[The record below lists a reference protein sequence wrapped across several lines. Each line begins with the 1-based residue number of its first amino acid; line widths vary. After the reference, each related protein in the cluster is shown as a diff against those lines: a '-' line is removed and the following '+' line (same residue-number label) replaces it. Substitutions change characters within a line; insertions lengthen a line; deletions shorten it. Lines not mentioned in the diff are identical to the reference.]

1 MKRESL
7 ENFYR
12 NQVRQFRDTINQIQ
26 VSPAREAIHK
36 IRLNVKRIRAIKD
49 VFCFID
55 SSRFF
60 KENLKSLSPIYK
72 MIGEIREIQ
81 VTKGLIRELIQ
92 DYSLQFDEL
101 IIFLNDLEKEKT
113 ARLKNMNFQSND
125 FSELDSFFR
134 KIQETLQPIS
144 DQQLTSILTNDFIQ
158 SRLNLFQELTQELE
172 NEESWHTVRTHIKR
186 LFFLL
191 EFLKKE
197 PVNSLVIKNQR
208 KLVRKIE
215 TGLGHWHDQVIMLN
229 LIGEFLKNEKY
240 THFAD
245 NCNLFLIQKVLY
257 REKRLFLEQSASLV
271 EDLLNQYH
279 TSENINPSQD

>member
-60 KENLKSLSPIYK
+60 NEDLKSLTPIYK
-72 MIGEIREIQ
+72 KIGEIREIQ
-81 VTKGLIRELIQ
+81 VTKGLIREIIQ
-92 DYSLQFDEL
+92 DYGLQFDEL
-101 IIFLNDLEKEKT
+101 IIFFNLLEKEKT
-113 ARLKNMNFQSND
+113 TRLQSVNFQSNE
-125 FSELDSFFR
+125 FNELDSFFR
-134 KIQETLQPIS
+134 KIQETLRQIS

-172 NEESWHTVRTHIKR
+172 NEENWHTVRTHIKR

-215 TGLGHWHDQVIMLN
+215 AELGRWHDRIIMLN
-229 LIGEFLKNEKY
+229 LIGEFLKKEK
-240 THFAD
+240 HIHLAG
-245 NCNLFLIQKVLY
+245 NCNLFLIQKVLF
-257 REKRLFLEQSASLV
+257 REKRLFLEQSVSLA

-279 TSENINPSQD
+279 T

>member
-7 ENFYR
+7 ENFYC
-12 NQVRQFRDTINQIQ
+12 NQVKQFRDTINQIQ

-55 SSRFF
+55 SGRFF
-60 KENLKSLSPIYK
+60 NKDLKSLTPIYK
-72 MIGEIREIQ
+72 KIGEIREIQ
-81 VTKGLIRELIQ
+81 VTKGLIREIIQ
-92 DYSLQFDEL
+92 DYGLQFDEL
-101 IIFLNDLEKEKT
+101 IIFFNLLEKEKT
-113 ARLKNMNFQSND
+113 ARLQSINFQSNG
-125 FSELDSFFR
+125 FNELDSFYL
-134 KIQETLQPIS
+134 KIQETLRQIS

-158 SRLNLFQELTQELE
+158 SRLNLFQGLTQELE

-197 PVNSLVIKNQR
+197 PVNSLVIINQR

-229 LIGEFLKNEKY
+229 LIGKFLGEEKY
-240 THFAD
+240 IHHAG

-257 REKRLFLEQSASLV
+257 HEKKIFLEQSVSLV

>member
-7 ENFYR
+7 ENFYC
-12 NQVRQFRDTINQIQ
+12 NQVRQFRETINQIQ
-26 VSPAREAIHK
+26 VSLAREAIHK

-55 SSRFF
+55 SGRFF
-60 KENLKSLSPIYK
+60 NEDLKSLTPIYK
-72 MIGEIREIQ
+72 KIGEIREIQ

-113 ARLKNMNFQSND
+113 ALLKSMNFQSND
-125 FSELDSFFR
+125 FNELDSFYR
-134 KIQETLQPIS
+134 KIQETLQPMS

-158 SRLNLFQELTQELE
+158 SRLNLFQGLTQELE

-186 LFFLL
+186 LFFHL

-197 PVNSLVIKNQR
+197 PVNSLVIKTQR

-215 TGLGHWHDQVIMLN
+215 ARLGCWHDRVIMLN
-229 LIGEFLKNEKY
+229 LIEEFLKNEKY
-240 THFAD
+240 IHFAD

-257 REKRLFLEQSASLV
+257 REKRLFLEQSVSLV
-271 EDLLNQYH
+271 EELLTRYH
-279 TSENINPSQD
+279 SLK

>member
-7 ENFYR
+7 ENFYC

-36 IRLNVKRIRAIKD
+36 IRLNVKRMRTLKD

-55 SSRFF
+55 SGRFF
-60 KENLKSLSPIYK
+60 DEDLKSLTTIYK
-72 MIGEIREIQ
+72 KIGEIREIQ

-113 ARLKNMNFQSND
+113 ARLKSLNFQSND

-134 KIQETLQPIS
+134 KIQETLQQIS

-158 SRLNLFQELTQELE
+158 SRLNLFQGLTQELE

-215 TGLGHWHDQVIMLN
+215 AGLGRWHDRVIMLN

-240 THFAD
+240 IHFAD
-245 NCNLFLIQKVLY
+245 NCNLFLIQKVLC
-257 REKRLFLEQSASLV
+257 REKRLFLEQSVSLV

-279 TSENINPSQD
+279 TSENINPYQD